1 MSSVKHKYFSPICL
15 LMTKI
20 IIQVSKELK
29 VTSINHNFLF
39 SRHLRRL
46 EGCLVRLQPSSE
58 VMAASKTWQKLKF
71 ASKFGNKAELAKE
84 KVEEE
89 EEDYIYKI
97 VKEPEAKYKNIIR
110 EYSQIMH
117 FVFFFFKQ
125 CLIVRE
131 SEF

>member
-1 MSSVKHKYFSPICL
+1 
-15 LMTKI
+15 
-20 IIQVSKELK
+20 
-29 VTSINHNFLF
+29 
-39 SRHLRRL
+39 
-46 EGCLVRLQPSSE
+46 
-58 VMAASKTWQKLKF
+58 MAASKTWQKLKF

-117 FVFFFFKQ
+117 FVFFFLQAMFNSQ
-125 CLIVRE
+125 GIRI
-131 SEF
+131 

>member
-15 LMTKI
+15 IMPKI

-89 EEDYIYKI
+89 EDYIYKI

-110 EYSQIMH
+110 EYSQIMLSC
-117 FVFFFFKQ
+117 FFSSSNAIFSQGIK
-125 CLIVRE
+125 I
-131 SEF
+131 